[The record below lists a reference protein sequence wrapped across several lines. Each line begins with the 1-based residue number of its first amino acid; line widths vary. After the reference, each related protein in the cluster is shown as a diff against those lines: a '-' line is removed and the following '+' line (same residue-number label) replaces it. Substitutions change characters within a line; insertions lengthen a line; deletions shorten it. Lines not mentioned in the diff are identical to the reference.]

1 MVLFAIVFCSVSAA
15 RGATGWFDAS
25 FRRAIDVTWDAEHAS
40 GSEICYVEF
49 YTAGHL
55 LPDGADVRVA
65 MDDGRQ
71 VAAKVLMV
79 GPGDRTSII
88 FSLAKGVKKYFV
100 YFGAANPS
108 PNKPAYETVKID
120 AGLLLDMHE
129 WKGTPVDTS
138 EQIEQAWAKAG
149 PLIGRT
155 MIDSPFYGI
164 NPFGQQNRTISRIT
178 GSLFAPLDGNYTF
191 AAFVENRGALYIDG
205 KKVLY
210 VKPGPADVSQQA
222 KINLTRGRHQFLFY
236 HVNAGSEG
244 RFTVAWMR
252 PDTKG
257 FEPIP
262 RGSFGI
268 FSRGTAGP
276 MDETHKPLVADVTIQ
291 YGGECYYAEAYSH
304 RYVFAAREPKFSAKA
319 SFEWNFGDGQT
330 STAQDA
336 DHVYLT
342 DGVYPVTLT
351 VRVGATSD
359 SQTNK
364 LAVSRDWAH
373 IDKPAGDEP
382 SVQSKIVGNYSVAKM
397 PEDWLPRATWLH
409 ERAGQTRWMLQC
421 ADRLASLSKHPN
433 ADQAFAALQGASDA
447 TVAKGDSASAL
458 KLWEQVVSASDL
470 EPRAAAAYAKLLLWQ
485 SPDFARAVKVL
496 TPYGAA
502 ANSGL
507 ARIYADALVLNQR
520 AAEGRKILESIPVNE
535 QPGRAAAKSGAL
547 ARTIEYYIE
556 QKDWETGE
564 QRWDQWQDQ
573 FPADFLEGYSV
584 VLKVKL
590 MELRGVPQS
599 AAKVAE
605 AFATA
610 VPGSSYSPQ
619 LLFKAAKLMETSG
632 PGHSAELMK
641 LLKMRYPE
649 DPLAQ

>member
-1 MVLFAIVFCSVSAA
+1 M
-15 RGATGWFDAS
+15 
-25 FRRAIDVTWDAEHAS
+25 WDAEHA
-40 GSEICYVEF
+40 GGGEICYVEF
-49 YTAGHL
+49 YAAGHL

-79 GPGDRTSII
+79 GPGDRVSVI

-100 YFGAANPS
+100 YFGAAAPS
-108 PNKPAYETVKID
+108 ANKPAYEDVKIE

-129 WKGTPVDTS
+129 WKGTPVDTF
-138 EQIEQAWAKAG
+138 EQIEESWTKAG

-164 NPFGQQNRTISRIT
+164 NPFGSQNRTISKIT
-178 GSLFAPLDGNYTF
+178 GSLFAPLDGDYTF

-210 VKPGPADVSQQA
+210 VKPGPANVSQQA
-222 KINLTRGRHQFLFY
+222 KVNLKRGRHDFLFY
-236 HVNAGSEG
+236 HVNQGSDG

-268 FSRGTAGP
+268 FSRGIAGA
-276 MDETHKPLVADVTIQ
+276 MDETRKPLVADFSIQ
-291 YGGECYYAEAYSH
+291 YGGECFYEDGYSH
-304 RYVFAAREPKFSAKA
+304 RYVFAAKEPKFSAKA
-319 SFEWNFGDGQT
+319 SFEWDFGDGQT

-342 DGVYPVTLT
+342 DGIYPVKLT
-351 VRVGATSD
+351 IRVGATSD
-359 SQTNK
+359 TQTNK
-364 LAVSRDWAH
+364 LAVSRDWPH
-373 IDKPAGDEP
+373 IEKPAGDEP
-382 SVQSKIVGNYSVAKM
+382 SVQSKIVGTYAVAKM
-397 PEDWLPRATWLH
+397 PDDWLPRATWLH
-409 ERAGQTRWMLQC
+409 ERAGQTKWMLQ
-421 ADRLASLSKHPN
+421 AAERLASLVKHPS
-433 ADQAFAALQGASDA
+433 ADQAFAALQGASDGS
-447 TVAKGDSASAL
+447 VAKGDSASAL
-458 KLWEQVVSASDL
+458 KLWEQVLPASDL
-470 EPRAAAAYAKLLLWQ
+470 EPRAAGAYAKLLLWQ
-485 SPDFARAVKVL
+485 SPDFAKAAKVL
-496 TPYGAA
+496 APYGGAG
-502 ANSGL
+502 NSSL
-507 ARIYADALVLNQR
+507 RRIYADALVLDQHS
-520 AAEGRKILESIPVNE
+520 AEGRKILESIPVNE
-535 QPGRAAAKSGAL
+535 QPGREVAKSGAL

-584 VLKVKL
+584 ALKVKL
-590 MELRGVPQS
+590 MEIRGVS
-599 AAKVAE
+599 TAAAKVAE

-619 LLFKAAKLMETSG
+619 LLFKAAKLIEVSDSK
-632 PGHSAELMK
+632 HSAELIK
-641 LLKMRYPE
+641 VLKTRYPE